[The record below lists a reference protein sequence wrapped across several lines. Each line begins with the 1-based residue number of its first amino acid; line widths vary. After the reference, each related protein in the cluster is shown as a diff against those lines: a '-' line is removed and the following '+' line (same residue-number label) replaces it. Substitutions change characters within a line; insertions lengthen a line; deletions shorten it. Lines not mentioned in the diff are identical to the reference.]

1 MVIGRSGE
9 TPRAAA
15 LVAALLVTMIA
26 VAPANVA
33 AHGPPSQG
41 IYVTIAIVDV
51 KKGPGPE
58 HETIRTFHK
67 GKVFE
72 IVGKQGRWLMVRLS
86 EHETTPGYLD
96 GQFAV
101 VKTLH
106 DDPQRRFPI
115 PGSYLTTT
123 PVDVRLGPGR
133 EHAVVST
140 IPPGTRVVVVA
151 LEADWLRIASKHG
164 EPPRYIERSRARL
177 QASE

>member
-15 LVAALLVTMIA
+15 LVAALLVTMMA

-86 EHETTPGYLD
+86 EHDDDARVPRRAVRG
-96 GQFAV
+96 GQAA
-101 VKTLH
+101 
-106 DDPQRRFPI
+106 P
-115 PGSYLTTT
+115 TTT
-123 PVDVRLGPGR
+123 RSDDSPSPG
-133 EHAVVST
+133 VT
-140 IPPGTRVVVVA
+140 
-151 LEADWLRIASKHG
+151 
-164 EPPRYIERSRARL
+164 
-177 QASE
+177 